1 MNRITNAVLSF
12 FELVE
17 AEGRELRAQ
26 TEIMA
31 KRVLLLFFGGLLLFA
46 AALAGGFAFYAA
58 VAPRL
63 GRPAAA
69 LLAAALLAA
78 PGLYALS
85 KGLAKERGSAP
96 APRSEGDGA
105 DAG

>member
-17 AEGRELRAQ
+17 AEGRELRSQ
-26 TEIMA
+26 TEILA

-63 GRPAAA
+63 GRSAAA

-78 PGLYALS
+78 TGLYALS
-85 KGLAKERGSAP
+85 KGLAKERSAAP
-96 APRSEGDGA
+96 APRSEGDDV

>member
-17 AEGRELRAQ
+17 AEGRELRSQAD
-26 TEIMA
+26 IIA
-31 KRVLLLFFGGLLLFA
+31 KRVLLMFFGGLLLFA

-69 LLAAALLAA
+69 LIAAALLAA
-78 PGLYALS
+78 PGIYALS
-85 KGLAKERGSAP
+85 KGLAKGHIEAEN
-96 APRSEGDGA
+96 AQSEGDGA
-105 DAG
+105 DVR

>member
-17 AEGRELRAQ
+17 AEGRELRSQA
-26 TEIMA
+26 EIVA
-31 KRVLLLFFGGLLLFA
+31 KRVLLMFFGGLLLFS

-69 LLAAALLAA
+69 LIVAVLLAA
-78 PGLYALS
+78 PGIYALS
-85 KGLAKERGSAP
+85 KGLAKGRIEAEN
-96 APRSEGDGA
+96 AQSEGDGA
-105 DAG
+105 DVR

>member
-1 MNRITNAVLSF
+1 MNRNSEIARSF

-17 AEGRELRAQ
+17 AEGRELRSQ
-26 TEIMA
+26 TEILA

-69 LLAAALLAA
+69 LLSAALLAA

-85 KGLAKERGSAP
+85 KGLAKERGPAP
-96 APRSEGDGA
+96 MPRSEGDDA

>member
-46 AALAGGFAFYAA
+46 AALAGGFAFLRRRRAEARPSCGRAA
-58 VAPRL
+58 RTRDLVS
-63 GRPAAA
+63 
-69 LLAAALLAA
+69 

-96 APRSEGDGA
+96 APRSEGD
-105 DAG
+105 DANAG

>member
-17 AEGRELRAQ
+17 AEGRELRSQA
-26 TEIMA
+26 EILA
-31 KRVLLLFFGGLLLFA
+31 KRVLLLFFSALLLFA

-78 PGLYALS
+78 LGLYALS
-85 KGLAKERGSAP
+85 KGLAQDPGGATAPLNGEDERNV
-96 APRSEGDGA
+96 R
-105 DAG
+105 

>member
-1 MNRITNAVLSF
+1 MNRITNAVISF

-17 AEGRELRAQ
+17 AEGRELRSQA
-26 TEIMA
+26 EVLA
-31 KRVLLLFFGGLLLFA
+31 KRVLLLFFSGLLLFA

-69 LLAAALLAA
+69 LLAAVLLAA

-85 KGLAKERGSAP
+85 KGLAVERGAAP
-96 APRSEGDGA
+96 KPRSGEDERNVR
-105 DAG
+105 